1 MRVEQQR
8 AFATPVPPPGP
19 DTTQPVPPPEG
30 LEPFGPEA
38 PIEPR
43 RPVLN
48 PEGVEP
54 SQIVAPPEGLNPP
67 AGLEGPTAPSLEDTS
82 ARTLDDL
89 RGDIMGTVFEGSQ
102 SEKSLTFRRKQYE
115 VGDIVVAGGK
125 GADAQSLDDPERRYR
140 ILTAKPSGE
149 PGLWEYTVQPA
160 EIPNIV
166 PQTKEDHYTGLM
178 IDAQLTDAARA
189 AKVRDGTDG
198 LSNNVIMFTG
208 ADGNIYQVT
217 DVPEFYGSPAEQHG
231 AMQTKYL
238 VENALTQMHQHI
250 ERETPGAALAYQKA
264 HELASPEDRESY
276 SAMNV
281 QRSLGGALEEMTR
294 LYPET
299 YTQRLSTEAG
309 MEELFNLALI
319 RMTTIA
325 PAGEVNFTSILQGMK
340 EKARELKK
348 PGTGKTSGPKEFV
361 EQFAGQAKFALD
373 IFSIER
379 EGFLQLEEAY
389 IPDVPFLKTTVIKAS
404 ETFTDPI
411 FLATLPIMP
420 GAGLLGKAAFLT
432 EISLAGA
439 IGEQAAEAAG
449 VNPMVGEIAGMV
461 IGPSALRAG
470 VGFVSA
476 VRKAGIEGA
485 RMKFLPGEPA
495 SEWLI
500 RNGEVL
506 ELPELQKALESAAG
520 VESRPLALSTQ
531 GEFTLGKAT
540 TLSDGSTVVT
550 GKLGPLDIALNAGAS
565 EMEAISVSISLAV
578 KETPSL
584 SNMRN
589 LKAFIQD
596 MQKQNPFR
604 PIEAD
609 IANDAVGRVMLSMG
623 AEEISAA
630 GAAQKVM
637 RFPAKRAFS
646 PVAGGSRSGSL
657 LDFLDDLIRIHVER
671 PEAQDMLRS
680 LGEKLASKH
689 PMMKR
694 AVEATNRGV
703 LATTPT
709 LKGAVGIEAMAT
721 YDQAL
726 RRQVMARFRAVKI
739 PVRQNEKAQI
749 FVPKVAG
756 AKEGEWIAQG
766 DVIEALEQGN
776 KKMLAHFT
784 NEQSEFLI
792 ELGRLQNPFVET
804 LELLT
809 GEKLAK
815 RAAHWARFVI
825 DLPKRTV
832 GLSGGNSKLTS
843 WYKRSFE
850 VQQDAIQEFGISY
863 LPDILQ
869 VAEAQIA
876 SLQRVARDITLSNFL
891 KREGIVKVG
900 KPPTRLQQVATE
912 VVAQMKGV
920 QPGVISIEHMNELR
934 SLLGPASRNIMI
946 TGPVKANSVMRL
958 LLTGI
963 MDTGVGTLQLTT
975 LFFTNPAGWGEAMAR
990 SFQAMLFEP
999 KSFYRFVSTNK
1010 RAAQFAKYGGNIG
1023 LESEFSAATRL
1034 SLPGREH
1041 LPGPVSKAIDIG
1053 TFPFRA
1059 GINRMQ
1065 VGFDSALSYG
1075 RIFAFDAMAG
1085 PMAKPGPLLR
1095 AAGAR
1100 PLEGQALQDEMFR
1113 LARFTDT
1120 LIGQPELRG
1129 IVPRVQEQFES
1140 GYLWFAPRYTRSL
1153 LGTFSYVFGK
1163 GYTPAQA
1170 RVILSKMM
1178 IGGMAI
1184 HAGFVASAMQLQ
1196 GASPGEIRD
1205 ALGRTFNPLS
1215 GKEFMS
1221 FKVGKDW
1228 FGMGGVYRA
1237 AFNAI
1242 GTLGDMENWK
1252 FDGIREAAFD
1262 NAFIK
1267 IIRGRTTPIT
1277 GTFMD
1282 FMEGEDF
1289 LGRETNFWDLVD
1301 DPKKIARYAADN
1313 FLPFALSAALQEGG
1327 WERKTGR
1334 GITEFFGLRSSPET
1348 LWESM
1353 SPVMD
1358 KLAVDRFGVT
1368 FEELEN
1374 NLPAQDYVRNH
1385 AKVKAVEEAQD
1396 ETLFGLPPLTTEQ
1409 QRVWGIYRD
1418 ERDKIRDFFS
1428 DAKDDLDKAFYTT
1441 PLRGSEFRERVR
1453 TLATE
1458 EYHQLL
1464 GMNEAL
1470 QASLG
1475 IDVAGDEDAPAGT
1488 VDAALNDY
1496 YELDLEDYTDKKTLK
1511 VDWDSFFADRDA
1523 ILERVPEEFKELV
1536 LDFIGR
1542 HKSRVAKDFTS
1553 KFDEFISPSGYFEV
1567 REKVAESL
1575 DIDLNALENAFITQ
1589 YKEDGF
1595 RASPVDVAND
1605 VEKYLNLRRVEQKG
1619 EGVPTIA
1626 RLRQIARE
1634 NSPELDLELFR
1645 QGYVT
1650 TVRSLEA
1657 VRMGENLRVTKPEL
1671 GYFKPKLSADVAE
1684 DLGL

>member
-8 AFATPVPPPGP
+8 AFTTPVPPPGP

-38 PIEPR
+38 PTEPT
-43 RPVLN
+43 RPQLKPPDEPDTTL
-48 PEGVEP
+48 PEPAQSLAGV
-54 SQIVAPPEGLNPP
+54 GLGLP
-67 AGLEGPTAPSLEDTS
+67 AGPSKESLRLSD
-82 ARTLDDL
+82 ARTMDDL
-89 RGDIMGTVFEGSQ
+89 RGDIMGTIFEGSQ
-102 SEKSLTFRRKQYE
+102 SEQALTFRRKQYD
-115 VGDIVVAGGK
+115 VGDIVVEGGK
-125 GADAQSLDDPERRYR
+125 GAKAQSLEDPERRYR
-140 ILTAKPSGE
+140 ILTVKPSGE

-160 EIPNIV
+160 EIANIV
-166 PQTKEDHYTGLM
+166 PQNEEDHYTGLM

-189 AKVRDGTDG
+189 AKIRDGTEG
-198 LSNNVIMFTG
+198 LSNHTILFTG
-208 ADGNIYQVT
+208 ADGNTYHVT

-231 AMQTKYL
+231 AMQTKYI
-238 VENALTQMHQHI
+238 VENALTQMGQHL
-250 ERETPGAALAYQKA
+250 EKENPEAVLAYQKA

-276 SAMNV
+276 SAMHV

-309 MEELFNLALI
+309 MEELFNLALV
-319 RMTTIA
+319 RFTTIA
-325 PAGEVNFTSILQGMK
+325 PAGEVNFSSIWREMN
-340 EKARELKK
+340 EKARALKK
-348 PGTGKTSGPKEFV
+348 PGTGKTSGPVEFV
-361 EQFAGQAKFALD
+361 KQFASQGKFAFD

-420 GAGLLGKAAFLT
+420 GIGVLGKTAFLA
-432 EISLAGA
+432 EISMAGA

-485 RMKFLPGEPA
+485 RTKFLPGEPA

-500 RNGEVL
+500 RKGEVL

-520 VESRPLALSTQ
+520 VENRIGKLPTRTVKTAESGGDIVYSAHFPDEAEGLLRGQARDGKIWTQ
-531 GEFTLGKAT
+531 D
-540 TLSDGSTVVT
+540 SISTVKNVGSEDAQVLVYRVKPGAKPQFTSKDGVT
-550 GKLGPLDIALNAGAS
+550 KNWAMADLEAVSKVPLTEIFTADVIASAKPISRGA
-565 EMEAISVSISLAV
+565 A
-578 KETPSL
+578 
-584 SNMRN
+584 
-589 LKAFIQD
+589 
-596 MQKQNPFR
+596 
-604 PIEAD
+604 
-609 IANDAVGRVMLSMG
+609 AVGGG
-623 AEEISAA
+623 ARKE
-630 GAAQKVM
+630 
-637 RFPAKRAFS
+637 
-646 PVAGGSRSGSL
+646 SL
-657 LDFLDDLIRIHVER
+657 LDFLDDLIRIHVDR
-671 PEAQDMLRS
+671 PEAQDMLRA
-680 LGEKLASKH
+680 LGKKLAKSH
-689 PMMKR
+689 PFMKR
-694 AVEATNRGV
+694 AVEIANRGT
-703 LATTPT
+703 LAETPT
-709 LKGAVGIEAMAT
+709 LKAAIGIEAMAT
-721 YDQAL
+721 YDQAI
-726 RRQVMARFRAVKI
+726 RRQLMARFRSVKI

-749 FVPKVAG
+749 FVSKVAG
-756 AKEGEWIAQG
+756 SKEGEWIAQG
-766 DVIEALEQGN
+766 DVIEALLRKD
-776 KKMLAHFT
+776 KKMLTHFMDDQT
-784 NEQSEFLI
+784 EFLT
-792 ELGRLQNPFVET
+792 ELGNLMKPFVET
-804 LELLT
+804 LELMT

-815 RAAHWARFVI
+815 RQVHWARFVI
-825 DLPKRTV
+825 DLPKRSV
-832 GLSGGNSKLTS
+832 GINGGSSKLSS

-869 VAEAQIA
+869 VAEAQIS

-891 KREGIVKVG
+891 KREGIIKVG

-912 VVAQMKGV
+912 IVAPMKGV
-920 QPGVISIEHMNELR
+920 QPGVISIEHMNEIR
-934 SLLGPASRNIMI
+934 SMMGPASRQIMI
-946 TGPVKANSVMRL
+946 TGPVKANSIMRL

-975 LFFTNPAGWGEAMAR
+975 LFFTNPQGWGEAIAR

-999 KSFYRFVSTNK
+999 KSFYRFVATNK
-1010 RAAQFAKYGGNIG
+1010 RAAQFARYGGNIG

-1085 PMAKPGPLLR
+1085 PMSKPGPLLR

-1129 IVPRVQEQFES
+1129 IIPRVQEQFES

-1170 RVILSKMM
+1170 RVILSKMLV
-1178 IGGMAI
+1178 GGMAI
-1184 HAGFVASAMQLQ
+1184 HAGFVASAMKLQ
-1196 GASPGEIRD
+1196 GASPGEIQD

-1252 FDGIREAAFD
+1252 FDGIKEFAFD

-1289 LGRETNFWDLVD
+1289 LGRETNFYDLVD
-1301 DPKKIARYAADN
+1301 DPRKIARYAADN
-1313 FLPFALSAALQEGG
+1313 FLPFALSASLQEGG
-1327 WERKTGR
+1327 WERKTAR
-1334 GITEFFGLRSSPET
+1334 GVVEFFGLRSSPET
-1348 LWESM
+1348 LWEAM

-1368 FEELEN
+1368 FEELEH

-1385 AKVKAVEEAQD
+1385 AKVKAVEDSRD
-1396 ETLFGLPPLTTEQ
+1396 ETLFGLPALTTKQ
-1409 QRVWGIYRD
+1409 QRIWGIYRD

-1428 DAKDDLDKAFYTT
+1428 DAKDDLDESFFTT
-1441 PLRGSEFRERVR
+1441 PLTGSDFRERSR

-1496 YELDLEDYTDKKTLK
+1496 YELDLDDYTDKKTLQ

-1542 HKSRVAKDFTS
+1542 HKSMVAKDFTK
-1553 KFDEFISPSGYFEV
+1553 KFDELMTPSGYFEV
-1567 REKVAESL
+1567 RESVAKSL
-1575 DIDLNALENAFITQ
+1575 DIDLNALENAFIKK

-1605 VEKYLNLRRVEQKG
+1605 VEKYMNLRRVEQKG

-1634 NSPELDLELFR
+1634 NNPALDLELFR
-1645 QGYVT
+1645 QGYVS

-1657 VRMGENLRVTKPEL
+1657 VLMGESLRKEKPEL
-1671 GYFKPKLSADVAE
+1671 GYFKPKLSEDVAE